1 MQEGIFHLFLI
12 RDVCCLRILTGS
24 EIASEAEHNS
34 WGLEAC
40 YLCIFKIQLWNSISA
55 LTL

>member
-12 RDVCCLRILTGS
+12 RDVCCLKILIGS